1 MIENNFVYTKEKCP
15 ARTVEG
21 ARGTI
26 LRTCIAIITGLLA
39 AYLGYMVGD
48 REVPFVQQWA
58 EEAPPNPVE
67 GQEIV
72 ITWHGARY
80 RQCPGTVKR
89 TIVDYCKE
97 VHTLEPV
104 PAINQPGDTDGTFTR
119 AFRVPAHIAHGPA
132 EYRAVTEFVCN
143 PLQRWWPIVS
153 PGIPVKMNI
162 GDPSDD
168 KHCGP
173 TDPKSP

>member
-1 MIENNFVYTKEKCP
+1 MISRICV
-15 ARTVEG
+15 V
-21 ARGTI
+21 TI
-26 LRTCIAIITGLLA
+26 AGIAS

-48 REVPFVQQWA
+48 REVPFIQQWA
-58 EEAPPNPVE
+58 QEAPPNPVE

-72 ITWHGARY
+72 ITWHGIRY

-104 PAINQPGDTDGTFTR
+104 SALYQAGDTKGTVTR
-119 AFRVPAHIAHGPA
+119 SFRIPAHIAHGPA
-132 EYRAVTEFVCN
+132 EYRAQTEFVCN
-143 PLQRWWPIVS
+143 PLQRLWPIVTTS
-153 PGIPVKMNI
+153 IPVKMNI
-162 GDPSDD
+162 GDPSEI

-173 TDPKSP
+173 TDPKFP

>member
-1 MIENNFVYTKEKCP
+1 MIIRACTIF
-15 ARTVEG
+15 A
-21 ARGTI
+21 AAAMAGT
-26 LRTCIAIITGLLA
+26 
-39 AYLGYMVGD
+39 LGYMVGD
-48 REVPFVQQWA
+48 NQVPFVQQWA

-72 ITWHGARY
+72 ITWHGVRY

-97 VHTLEPV
+97 VHYLESVSALYSPV
-104 PAINQPGDTDGTFTR
+104 DTEATFSR
-119 AFRVPAHIAHGPA
+119 SFRIPAHIAHGPA
-132 EYRAVTEFVCN
+132 VYQAQTDFVCN

-153 PGIPVKMNI
+153 VGVPVKLYI
-162 GDPSDD
+162 GDPSDI

-173 TDPKSP
+173 TDPKLP